1 MVFFATFV
9 LLAANRYAH
18 RMLYLPYYVT
28 SLDLE
33 PVTRGVEKGMF
44 LYGGSTVILLLER
57 EKANIDQRFFAATD
71 AGNETPVV
79 MGEPLTV

>member
-1 MVFFATFV
+1 
-9 LLAANRYAH
+9 
-18 RMLYLPYYVT
+18 MLETEDFGAVVQMEVGAMLVGKIKNHHGGG
-28 SLDLE
+28 

-44 LYGGSTVILLLER
+44 LYGGSTVILLLEKK
-57 EKANIDQRFFAATD
+57 KANIDQRFFAATD